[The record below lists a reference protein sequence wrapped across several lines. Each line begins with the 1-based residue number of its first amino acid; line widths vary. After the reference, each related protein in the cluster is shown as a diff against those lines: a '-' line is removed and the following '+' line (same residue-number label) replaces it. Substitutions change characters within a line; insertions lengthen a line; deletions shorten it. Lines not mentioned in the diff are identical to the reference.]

1 MKTSA
6 MQRTVRMAIVL
17 LLLAYAPALWAQHHG
32 RGRAAFDEVFI
43 DLRQPGKLEKE
54 FPKEKIEQVRVLHLR
69 GPFNSDDMR
78 FVKRL
83 ADRSKVVD
91 EKGDKVEA
99 YLDLDMEEA
108 RLVRGG
114 LLGGHSDNRIVWSSL
129 FYSCRLLRSVILP
142 RSTEEIGDRAF
153 YGCYQLERV
162 AMPRDV
168 HIIGD
173 AAFSGCRRLHHITFP
188 PQVQVIGRNAFY
200 DCERLV
206 DVYLPDGL
214 TSLGEGA
221 FESCDR
227 LEKVSMPDQLSVIPA
242 SAFSGTALKEIA
254 LPNNVA
260 EIGKYAFK
268 GTPITELAIPSTVT
282 FFSPSAVD
290 RCDRLQN
297 IFVEEGNAQY
307 ADIDGVLFSADYAQ
321 LLLVPCRR
329 QGSYSIPQGTVAI
342 GDYAMNNC
350 SNITMVDIPET
361 VESIGAYAFG
371 RCTSLTTMA
380 LPEMATRIGKG
391 AFSGCSSLTAVTL
404 PSALTQIPAE
414 MFDECSNLMTTCMPE
429 SVVSIGEEAY
439 HKCTALTEV
448 TLPRSVTTIGDE
460 AFRGCKNMTMFKM
473 YDGVTKMGD
482 KIVYDCKN
490 LNTFFSLCPIP
501 PEISKVTDGKVAL
514 VVPAAS
520 VELYKKAKGWKKFR
534 TISGI

>member
-6 MQRTVRMAIVL
+6 MQRTVRMATVL
-17 LLLAYAPALWAQHHG
+17 LLLAYAPAIWAQHHG

-99 YLDLDMEEA
+99 YLDLDMEE
-108 RLVRGG
+108 
-114 LLGGHSDNRIVWSSL
+114 
-129 FYSCRLLRSVILP
+129 
-142 RSTEEIGDRAF
+142 
-153 YGCYQLERV
+153 
-162 AMPRDV
+162 
-168 HIIGD
+168 
-173 AAFSGCRRLHHITFP
+173 
-188 PQVQVIGRNAFY
+188 
-200 DCERLV
+200 
-206 DVYLPDGL
+206 
-214 TSLGEGA
+214 
-221 FESCDR
+221 
-227 LEKVSMPDQLSVIPA
+227 
-242 SAFSGTALKEIA
+242 
-254 LPNNVA
+254 
-260 EIGKYAFK
+260 
-268 GTPITELAIPSTVT
+268 
-282 FFSPSAVD
+282 D
-290 RCDRLQN
+290 RCERLQN

-350 SNITMVDIPET
+350 RNITMVDIPET
-361 VESIGAYAFG
+361 VESIGAYAFSK
-371 RCTSLTTMA
+371 CTSLTTMA

-429 SVVSIGEEAY
+429 GVVSIGEEAY